1 MPTTRNQRFAPF
13 SQVCHR
19 ANGAPGSAKAKKMA
33 SQNRLGFRAAQN
45 AAASEVGFVISR
57 LLLGRFDTAS
67 QSVLLSVVRR
77 QDNLIAL
84 HNAERGTRC
93 SQKTISKA

>member
-1 MPTTRNQRFAPF
+1 M
-13 SQVCHR
+13 S
-19 ANGAPGSAKAKKMA
+19 
-33 SQNRLGFRAAQN
+33 SQNRLGFRAAQY

-57 LLLGRFDTAS
+57 LLLGGFDTAY
-67 QSVLLSVVRR
+67 QSVLLSIVQR

-84 HNAERGTRC
+84 RNAERGTRC